1 MKFILNVFEN
11 YKKKLS
17 QLCYGEA
24 FGSSS
29 FAPFTYFGF
38 QCLLQPLSLQ
48 LLPLH
53 LPILVVVQ
61 VVKFCGLMMG

>member
-38 QCLLQPLSLQ
+38 QRLLQ

-53 LPILVVVQ
+53 LPILVVV
-61 VVKFCGLMMG
+61 